1 MKKQYMETENKNKD
15 KREEFHFL
23 NNDNYVFVPVQHI
36 RSIERV
42 INNLKEIQKRL
53 VVNEK
58 ENQ

>member
-1 MKKQYMETENKNKD
+1 METENKNKD